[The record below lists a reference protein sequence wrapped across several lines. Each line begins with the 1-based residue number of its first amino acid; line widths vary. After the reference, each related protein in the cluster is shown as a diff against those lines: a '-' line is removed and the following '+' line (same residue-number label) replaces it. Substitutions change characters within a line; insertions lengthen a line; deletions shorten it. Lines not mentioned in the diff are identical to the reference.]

1 MAVVTAQEPYIL
13 EEKILKAIFKRE
25 DAILD
30 TDGLLK
36 EEMFTIKDYGY
47 IYRAMLLCNKIIP
60 QLITKQ

>member
-30 TDGLLK
+30 TDAPSPICCPLTPPK
-36 EEMFTIKDYGY
+36 
-47 IYRAMLLCNKIIP
+47 
-60 QLITKQ
+60 